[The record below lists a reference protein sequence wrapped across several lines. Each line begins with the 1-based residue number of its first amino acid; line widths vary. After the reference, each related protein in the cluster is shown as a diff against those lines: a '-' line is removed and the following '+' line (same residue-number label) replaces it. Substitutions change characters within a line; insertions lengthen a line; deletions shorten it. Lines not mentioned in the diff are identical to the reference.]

1 MSIPDFTSALKNLR
15 ARFGFD
21 FAAVGMAPAEGGPLR
36 WVQASGATSQRYQ
49 RIMLSPGHGVGGIVL
64 KSGRAMISTDIDLQL
79 DPRQYSSYPIVF
91 AEDLHSFCALPL
103 WKDGAV
109 HGALLCA
116 FRSVSPAY
124 ADVFDALIASLA
136 GGICGYT
143 VGTAEPLNFA
153 TLNASGS
160 MEGDDDGIDDITLM
174 QMHRAQ
180 EQERR
185 RISRRL
191 HDEIGQELLSVSMMI
206 RQIPF
211 ADDAA
216 TVKDLADRATSE
228 LAGCMRDLKNL
239 SVELRPLA
247 LDDLGL
253 GPALRTQANLY
264 RDTYGPRIEVDDN
277 TGGARFP
284 KLVETHAYRIAQ
296 EAMLNACRYSGSDT
310 VNVAI
315 DTAGGS
321 LEVIVYD
328 QGHGFDASQPQIKGH
343 GSGLQ
348 GMRER
353 ASIIGGELTVRSN
366 EDGTTVLLKVP
377 LTSNDEGG
385 RA

>member
-1 MSIPDFTSALKNLR
+1 
-15 ARFGFD
+15 
-21 FAAVGMAPAEGGPLR
+21 
-36 WVQASGATSQRYQ
+36 
-49 RIMLSPGHGVGGIVL
+49 RIMLSPGHGVGGVVL

-103 WKDGAV
+103 FENGTV
-109 HGALLCA
+109 RGVLLCA

-136 GGICGYT
+136 DGICGFS
-143 VGTAEPLNFA
+143 VGSAEPLNFA
-153 TLNASGS
+153 ALNASGS
-160 MEGDDDGIDDITLM
+160 MEDGGDAVDDITLM

-211 ADDAA
+211 ASSPDA
-216 TVKDLADRATSE
+216 VKDLADQATAE

-315 DTAGGS
+315 DRNAGQ

-328 QGHGFDASQPQIKGH
+328 QGCGFDAQQPQIQGH

-353 ASIIGGELTVRSN
+353 ASIIGGRLTVRSN

-377 LTSNDEGG
+377 LANEEGS

>member
-1 MSIPDFTSALKNLR
+1 MTAPDFTDALEDLR

-21 FAAVGMAPAEGGPLR
+21 FAAFGCTPADGGALR

-103 WKDGAV
+103 FKDDAV
-109 HGALLCA
+109 RGVLLCA
-116 FRSVSPAY
+116 FRSVSPTY
-124 ADVFDALIASLA
+124 ADVFDALIASLSS
-136 GGICGYT
+136 GLCGYS
-143 VGTAEPLNFA
+143 VGDAEPLNFA

-160 MEGDDDGIDDITLM
+160 MEEDGDAIDDITLM

-191 HDEIGQELLSVSMMI
+191 HDEIGQELLSVSMKI

-211 ADDAA
+211 ASSPNA
-216 TVKDLADRATSE
+216 VKDLADQATAE
-228 LAGCMRDLKNL
+228 LASCMRDLKNL

-284 KLVETHAYRIAQ
+284 KLVETHVYRIAQ

-315 DTAGGS
+315 DVDDGQ

-328 QGHGFDASQPQIKGH
+328 QGCGFDAQQPQIKGH

-353 ASIIGGELTVRSN
+353 ASIIGGKLAVRSN

-377 LTSNDEGG
+377 LAQDERS

>member
-1 MSIPDFTSALKNLR
+1 MTAPDFTDALEGLR

-21 FAAVGMAPAEGGPLR
+21 FAAFGSTPAEGGALR
-36 WVQASGATSQRYQ
+36 WVQASGATSKRYQ
-49 RIMLSPGHGVGGIVL
+49 RIMLSPGHGVGGVVL

-103 WKDGAV
+103 FKDAAV
-109 HGALLCA
+109 RGVLLCA

-136 GGICGYT
+136 DGICGFS
-143 VGTAEPLNFA
+143 VGSAEPLNFA
-153 TLNASGS
+153 ALNASGS
-160 MEGDDDGIDDITLM
+160 MEDGGDAVDDITLM

-211 ADDAA
+211 ASSPDA
-216 TVKDLADRATSE
+216 VKDLADQATAE

-315 DTAGGS
+315 DRNAGQ

-328 QGHGFDASQPQIKGH
+328 QGCGFDAQQPQIQGH

-353 ASIIGGELTVRSN
+353 ASIIGGRLTVRSN

-377 LTSNDEGG
+377 LANEEGS